1 MANVVRWDPFRDLT
15 DFRDT
20 VDRVFYRGGWPAAF
34 GHPRAVFTLRSTAGL
49 LPVDVYET
57 EEDVVV
63 EASLP
68 GVKPEEVNVSITGNR
83 LVIKAES
90 KSEQEDNATG
100 YYRQERRSGAFQR
113 ALTLPVKVDAEK
125 AVATVENG
133 VLLLTLPKA
142 AEVRAKTI
150 EVTAGRAG
158 NGAADTTE

>member
-1 MANVVRWDPFRDLT
+1 MTNIVRWDPFRDLT
-15 DFRDT
+15 DFRQT

-34 GHPRAVFTLRSTAGL
+34 GYPRGVFTLRNGAGVL
-49 LPVDVYET
+49 AVDVYET
-57 EEDVVV
+57 DEDVVV

-68 GVKPEEVNVSITGNR
+68 GVKADEVDISITGNR

-90 KSEQEDNATG
+90 KSEPEDKASG

-150 EVTAGRAG
+150 EVTAGSAG